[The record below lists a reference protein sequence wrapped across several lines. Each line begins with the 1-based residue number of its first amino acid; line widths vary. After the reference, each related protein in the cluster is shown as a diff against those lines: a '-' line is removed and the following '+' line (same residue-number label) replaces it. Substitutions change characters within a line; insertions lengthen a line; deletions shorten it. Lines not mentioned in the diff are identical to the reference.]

1 MNLPAGKFKNR
12 HPFRQPRW
20 YLIFRYPWG
29 PERYNC
35 RLCGICWSYWKKYGG
50 LQLPHTT
57 RKNIL
62 SRDGKVRF
70 RNLNPNITYIK
81 RIQSNASFQ
90 TFRNSPINPKP
101 IGGARNGAKARQPG
115 FYLKTTI
122 LTKLMR
128 RVCKDQLPRRSGALS
143 PFKNLEID
151 GIKVGKR

>member
-1 MNLPAGKFKNR
+1 MESTTFLT
-12 HPFRQPRW
+12 
-20 YLIFRYPWG
+20 RYPSLW
-29 PERYNC
+29 
-35 RLCGICWSYWKKYGG
+35 
-50 LQLPHTT
+50 
-57 RKNIL
+57 
-62 SRDGKVRF
+62 
-70 RNLNPNITYIK
+70 K

-101 IGGARNGAKARQPG
+101 IGPKNGAKARQPG